1 MGEFLQE
8 YFTFTNISQY
18 LIMNRVLAVIVVIS
32 LITSCQKNSKPET
45 SIIGTWKLISGTVI
59 EKNDTT
65 FTDYTQNKNAIK
77 IINDTHFSFLNH
89 DLNKGKDS
97 TASFGAG
104 GGRYSL
110 DGNKYTE
117 FLEYCNAR
125 EWENNK
131 FEFTVT
137 VKNDTLIQTGV
148 EKIDSI
154 GINRLNIE
162 KYIRLKN

>member
-1 MGEFLQE
+1 MKKLFSIIA
-8 YFTFTNISQY
+8 IS
-18 LIMNRVLAVIVVIS
+18 S
-32 LITSCQKNSKPET
+32 LIISCKTESKQDSS
-45 SIIGTWKLISGTVI
+45 SINGTWKLISGTLI
-59 EKNDTT
+59 EKGDTT
-65 FTDYTQNKNAIK
+65 FTDYTKGKNAIK

-104 GGRYSL
+104 GGKYTL
-110 DGNKYTE
+110 VGNKYTE

-131 FEFTVT
+131 FEFTIT
-137 VKNDTLIQTGV
+137 VKNDTLIQTGI

-154 GINRLNIE
+154 GVNRLNIE
-162 KYIRLKN
+162 KYVKVKI

>member
-1 MGEFLQE
+1 MKKIL
-8 YFTFTNISQY
+8 
-18 LIMNRVLAVIVVIS
+18 
-32 LITSCQKNSKPET
+32 
-45 SIIGTWKLISGTVI
+45 SIIAISSFIISCKTDPKQDSSSSINGTWKLISGTLI
-59 EKNDTT
+59 EKGDTT
-65 FTDYTQNKNAIK
+65 ITDYTKDKNAIK

-104 GGRYSL
+104 GGKYTL
-110 DGNKYTE
+110 IGDKYTE

-137 VKNDTLIQTGV
+137 VKNDTLIQTGI

-154 GINRLNIE
+154 GVNRLNIE
-162 KYIRLKN
+162 KYVKVKI

>member
-1 MGEFLQE
+1 MKKIF
-8 YFTFTNISQY
+8 
-18 LIMNRVLAVIVVIS
+18 
-32 LITSCQKNSKPET
+32 
-45 SIIGTWKLISGTVI
+45 SIIAIASIIISCKTESKQEVSSSIHGTWALVSGTII
-59 EKNDTT
+59 EKGDTT
-65 FTDYTQNKNAIK
+65 FTDYTKGKNAIK

-104 GGRYSL
+104 GGKYTL
-110 DGNKYTE
+110 VGDKYTE

-137 VKNDTLIQTGV
+137 VQNDTLIQTGV

-154 GINRLNIE
+154 GVNRLNIE
-162 KYIRLKN
+162 KYVKVKI

>member
-1 MGEFLQE
+1 MKKIFSIIA
-8 YFTFTNISQY
+8 IS
-18 LIMNRVLAVIVVIS
+18 S
-32 LITSCQKNSKPET
+32 LIISCKTESKQDASS
-45 SIIGTWKLISGTVI
+45 SINGTWALVSGTII
-59 EKNDTT
+59 EKGDTT
-65 FTDYTQNKNAIK
+65 FTDYTKGKNAIK

-104 GGRYSL
+104 GGKYTL
-110 DGNKYTE
+110 VGDKYTE

-131 FEFTVT
+131 FEFTIT
-137 VKNDTLIQTGV
+137 VQNDTLIQTGV

-154 GINRLNIE
+154 GVNRLNIE
-162 KYIRLKN
+162 KYVKVKN

>member
-1 MGEFLQE
+1 MKRIF
-8 YFTFTNISQY
+8 
-18 LIMNRVLAVIVVIS
+18 
-32 LITSCQKNSKPET
+32 
-45 SIIGTWKLISGTVI
+45 SIIAISSVIISCKTESKQDSSSINGTWKLISGTLI
-59 EKNDTT
+59 EKGDTT
-65 FTDYTQNKNAIK
+65 VTDYTKGKNAIK

-104 GGRYSL
+104 GGKYTL
-110 DGNKYTE
+110 VGDKYTE

-131 FEFTVT
+131 FEFTII
-137 VKNDTLIQTGV
+137 VKNDTLIQTGI

-154 GINRLNIE
+154 GVNRLNIE
-162 KYIRLKN
+162 KYVKVKM